1 MSAAQPTS
9 SPDVDAIASRYE
21 ELRDHAMAGTAGPL
35 RGLVLLVREGVV
47 AWMRAWDQCVRPV
60 PAPSPAVRPVG
71 DHTELVRLLAD
82 AALGQLEMAAR

>member
-1 MSAAQPTS
+1 MSAAQPT

-35 RGLVLLVREGVV
+35 RGLVLLVREGGVV
-47 AWMRAWDQCVRPV
+47 AWMRARDQCVRPL
-60 PAPSPAVRPVG
+60 PAPSPAGRPAG

-82 AALGQLEMAAR
+82 AALCQLGMATR